1 MELPI
6 WTKSNV
12 VKAEQDAE
20 GKWTVEINKDGETRV
35 LNPKH
40 VVSKSLP
47 IFLWTVAH

>member
-40 VVSKSLP
+40 VVSEILS
-47 IFLWTVAH
+47 IFPWAVAH